1 MKHAPLP
8 YWNDDCKNAIYERT
22 RARNKLNHK
31 KSPENAENYKRL
43 KGIAQKTIKKAAND
57 YWEEF
62 CGTLNRTSNLSAVW
76 NMAKRM
82 NGTETHSKTQNKTS
96 YTTEKQ

>member
-1 MKHAPLP
+1 MLLYHIGMK
-8 YWNDDCKNAIYERT
+8 T
-22 RARNKLNHK
+22 VK
-31 KSPENAENYKRL
+31 KQFTKEIVLEINLTTKSRRENAENYKRL

-57 YWEEF
+57 YWEEY

-82 NGTETHSKTQNKTS
+82 NGTETHSK
-96 YTTEKQ
+96 

>member
-8 YWNDDCKNAIYERT
+8 YCYEDCIITKEIVLEINLT
-22 RARNKLNHK
+22 TK
-31 KSPENAENYKRL
+31 KSLENAENYKRL
-43 KGIAQKTIKKAAND
+43 KSIAQKTITKAAND
-57 YWEEF
+57 YWKEF

-82 NGTETHSKTQNKTS
+82 NGSETHSKT
-96 YTTEKQ
+96 